1 MTMTPETQAA
11 GSVRHTFPL
20 SMLAQDLRFG
30 YRLLRKDRWLTLVAV
45 LALGMGIGLT
55 AMMYSVIHGMLL
67 RGLPFADGDRIYHVH
82 RADPSQGITQLGVPL
97 HDFLDWREQQRTFE
111 ELAGF
116 YNSTINIGDTGHP
129 ERFSGGFMTAN
140 SFRIL
145 GVQPLLGRAFRDG
158 DDAPGAAPV
167 IILGHAAWQNRY
179 GADPDV
185 VGRQVRVNGR
195 TAEIIGVMPQG
206 FRFPMSQ
213 DVWVPL
219 ELDLTRFDRGEGTLL
234 EVYGRLRPGVAQGAA
249 KAEFDA
255 ITQRLEA
262 AHPSGRPNVHAQVI
276 PYTERFVGSGPRQ
289 FLSTMLGAVFLVL
302 LIACAN
308 VANLLLTRAALRS
321 REVGIRTALG
331 APRWRV
337 VTQFLAESLAL
348 ATVGAV
354 LGLVIASVGIRL
366 FSAAIASTNPPF
378 WFDIRLDAPVLL
390 FAAGVTMLAALAAGA
405 LPAWQAARADA
416 NEVLKDEARGS
427 SSFRMGRLSKGLV
440 VVEVALSCG
449 LLVGAGLMIRSVTN
463 LRTLDLGIPTEN
475 VFTARVWLPE
485 NAYADLGSRIRFYE
499 NLHERIG
506 ALPGVQAV
514 SLTSNL
520 PTLGAANPQVGVEGE
535 SYADPQRDRQRA
547 RRVVVTPGFFDTFS
561 RELREGRDFTLT
573 DNEAG
578 LPVAVVN
585 ESLARR
591 HFGAESA
598 LGRRIHFAVPVSADT
613 AARWLTIV
621 GVVPDMWAGNIDN
634 VNPHAV
640 YVPLAQSGAQY
651 LDVAARTALPP
662 TTLTTLVRDAVAAI
676 DADIPLY
683 QVRTL
688 GDAIRESTWFFRV
701 FGALFMV
708 FGSVALFLAAIGL
721 YAVMSTSVS
730 RRTREVGVRMALG
743 ARRSDVLRLVFRQA
757 MAQVG
762 IGLAFGLALAAAIS
776 RLLAVVLFDVEPRDP
791 VIFGAIIIVLAL
803 TGAAATFV
811 PARRAT
817 RVDPQVALRW
827 E

>member
-1 MTMTPETQAA
+1 MRT
-11 GSVRHTFPL
+11 
-20 SMLAQDLRFG
+20 LAHDLRFG
-30 YRLLRKDRWLTLVAV
+30 FRLLRKDPWLTLVAV

-55 AMMYSVIHGMLL
+55 AMMYSIIYGILL
-67 RGLPFADGDRIYHVH
+67 RGLPFEGGDRIYHIH
-82 RADPSQGITQLGVPL
+82 RADPSQGITQMGVPL
-97 HDFLDWREQQRTFE
+97 HDFLDWREQQRAFE
-111 ELAGF
+111 ELAAF
-116 YNSTINIGDTGHP
+116 YSSTVNIGDTGHP
-129 ERFSGGFMTAN
+129 ERFSGGLMTAN

-167 IILGHAAWQNRY
+167 IILGHAAWRNRY
-179 GADPDV
+179 GADPGV

-206 FRFPMSQ
+206 FRFPMAQ
-213 DVWVPL
+213 EVWVPL
-219 ELDLTRFDRGEGTLL
+219 DLDATRFERGEGTLL
-234 EVYGRLRPGVAQGAA
+234 EVYGRLRPGVAPSAA

-255 ITQRLEA
+255 ITQRIEA
-262 AHPSGRPNVHAQVI
+262 AHPSGTPNVHAQVM
-276 PYTERFVGSGPRQ
+276 PYTERFIGSGPRQ

-321 REVGIRTALG
+321 SEVGIRTALG

-337 VTQFLAESLAL
+337 VTQFLAESLAVS
-348 ATVGAV
+348 TVGAA
-354 LGLVIASVGIRL
+354 LGLVIASYGVRL
-366 FSAAIASTNPPF
+366 FSAAIAPTNPPF

-390 FAAGVTMLAALAAGA
+390 FVAAVTMLAALMAGA

-449 LLVGAGLMIRSVTN
+449 LLVGAGLMIRSVMN
-463 LRTLDLGIPTEN
+463 LRTLDLGIPTES

-485 NAYADLGSRIRFYE
+485 NAYADVGSQIRFYE
-499 NLHERIG
+499 NLHERLG

-520 PTLGAANPQVGVEGE
+520 PTLGAANPQVGVQGE

-561 RELREGRDFTLT
+561 RELRDGRDFTSA

-585 ESLARR
+585 ESFARR

-598 LGRRIHFAVPVSADT
+598 LGRRIHFAAPMSADT

-621 GVVPDMWAGNIDN
+621 GVVPDMYASNIDN
-634 VNPHAV
+634 ENPHAI
-640 YVPLAQSGAQY
+640 YVPLAQSGARF
-651 LDVAARTALPP
+651 LDVAARTAAAPM
-662 TTLTTLVRDAVAAI
+662 TLTTLVRDEVAAI

-688 GDAIRESTWFFRV
+688 GDAIRESTWFYRV

-721 YAVMSTSVS
+721 YAVMSSSVS

-743 ARRSDVLRLVFRQA
+743 ARQSDVLRLIFRQA
-757 MAQVG
+757 MVQVG
-762 IGLAFGLALAAAIS
+762 VGLAFGLALAAAIS
-776 RLLAVVLFDVEPRDP
+776 RLLAIVLFDVEPRDP
-791 VIFGAIIIVLAL
+791 VIFGAIVVVLAL
-803 TGAAATFV
+803 TGAAATFL

>member
-1 MTMTPETQAA
+1 MST
-11 GSVRHTFPL
+11 
-20 SMLAQDLRFG
+20 LAHDLRFG
-30 YRLLRKDRWLTLVAV
+30 FRLLRKDRWLALVAI

-55 AMMYSVIHGMLL
+55 TMMYGIIYGMLL
-67 RGLPFADGDRIYHVH
+67 RGLPFEGADRIYHVH
-82 RADPSQGITQLGVPL
+82 RADPSQGITQMGVPL
-97 HDFLDWREQQRTFE
+97 HDFLDWREQQRAFE
-111 ELAGF
+111 ELAAF
-116 YNSTINIGDTGHP
+116 YNSTVNIGDSGHP
-129 ERFSGGFMTAN
+129 ERFSGSFMTAN
-140 SFRIL
+140 AFRVL
-145 GVQPLLGRAFRDG
+145 GAQPLLGRAFRDG

-195 TAEIIGVMPQG
+195 IAEIIGVMPEG
-206 FRFPMSQ
+206 FRFPMAQ

-219 ELDLTRFDRGEGTLL
+219 DLDATRFARGEGTLL
-234 EVYGRLRPGVAQGAA
+234 EVYGRLHSGVAPSAA
-249 KAEFDA
+249 KTEFNA
-255 ITQRLEA
+255 LTRRIEA
-262 AHPSGRPNVHAQVI
+262 AHPSGSPNVQAQVL
-276 PYTERFVGSGPRQ
+276 PYTERFIGSGPRQ

-331 APRWRV
+331 APRWRIV
-337 VTQFLAESLAL
+337 SQFLAEALAL
-348 ATVGAV
+348 TTVGAA
-354 LGLVIASVGIRL
+354 LGLVIASFGVQL
-366 FSAAIASTNPPF
+366 FSTAIASTNPPF
-378 WFDIRLDAPVLL
+378 WFDIRVDAPVLL
-390 FAAGVTMLAALAAGA
+390 FVAGLTMLAALVAGG
-405 LPAWQAARADA
+405 LPAWQAARADV

-427 SSFRMGRLSKGLV
+427 SSFRLGRLSRGLV

-449 LLVGAGLMIRSVTN
+449 LLVGAGLMIRSITN
-463 LRTLDLGIPTEN
+463 LRTLDVGIPTES
-475 VFTARVWLPE
+475 VFTARVWLPD
-485 NAYADLGSRIRFYE
+485 NAYADVGSQIRFYE
-499 NLHERIG
+499 DLHERLG

-535 SYADPQRDRQRA
+535 SYADLQRDRQRA
-547 RRVVVTPGFFDTFS
+547 RRVVVTPGFFETFE
-561 RELREGRDFTLT
+561 RGPREGRDFTAT

-585 ESLARR
+585 ESFARR
-591 HFGAESA
+591 HFAGESA
-598 LGRRIHFAVPVSADT
+598 LGRRVHFALPTSADT
-613 AARWLTIV
+613 APRWLTIV
-621 GVVPDMWAGNIDN
+621 GIVPDMYAGNIDN
-634 VNPHAV
+634 ENPHAI
-640 YVPLAQSGAQY
+640 YVPLAQNGARF
-651 LDVAARTALPP
+651 LDVAARTAATPM
-662 TTLTTLVRDAVAAI
+662 TLTSLVRDQVGAI

-688 GDAIRESTWFFRV
+688 GDAIREITWFYRV

-721 YAVMSTSVS
+721 YAVMSSSVS

-743 ARRSDVLRLVFRQA
+743 ARRSDVLRLIFRQA
-757 MAQVG
+757 MVQVG
-762 IGLAFGLALAAAIS
+762 IGLAFGLALAAGIS

-791 VIFGAIIIVLAL
+791 FIFGAIIVVLAL
-803 TGAAATFV
+803 TGAAATFL

>member
-1 MTMTPETQAA
+1 MST
-11 GSVRHTFPL
+11 
-20 SMLAQDLRFG
+20 LAQQLRVGF
-30 YRLLRKDRWLTLVAV
+30 RLFRKNPWLTLVAV

-55 AMMYSVIHGMLL
+55 AMMYSVIYGMLL
-67 RGLPFADGDRIYHVH
+67 RGLPFEGAERIYHVH
-82 RADPSQGITQLGVPL
+82 RSDPSQGIAQMGVSL
-97 HDFLDWREQQRTFE
+97 HDFLEWREQQRAFE
-111 ELAGF
+111 ELAAF
-116 YNSTINIGDTGHP
+116 YNSTVNIGDTGHP

-158 DDAPGAAPV
+158 DDAPGASPV
-167 IILGHAAWQNRY
+167 IILGHDAWRNRY
-179 GADPDV
+179 DADPDV
-185 VGRQVRVNGR
+185 VGREIRVNGR
-195 TAEIIGVMPQG
+195 TAEVIGVMPQG
-206 FRFPMSQ
+206 FRFPTWQ

-219 ELDLTRFDRGEGTLL
+219 ELDATRFGRGEGPSL
-234 EVYGRLRPGVAQGAA
+234 EVYGRLRAGVAPRAA

-255 ITQRLEA
+255 ITQRIEA
-262 AHPSGRPNVHAQVI
+262 AHSSGTPNVQAQVM
-276 PYTERFVGSGPRQ
+276 PYTERFVGDGPRQ

-348 ATVGAV
+348 ATVGAA
-354 LGLVIASVGIRL
+354 LGLAIAWSGARL
-366 FSAAIASTNPPF
+366 FSAAIAQTNPPF

-390 FAAGVTMLAALAAGA
+390 FAAGVTMLAALVAGA
-405 LPAWQAARADA
+405 LPAWQASRADV
-416 NEVLKDEARGS
+416 NDILKDEARGS
-427 SSFRMGRLSKGLV
+427 SSFRLGRLSRGLV

-463 LRTLDLGIPTEN
+463 LRALDLGIPTES

-485 NAYADLGSRIRFYE
+485 PGYADVGSQIRFYE
-499 NLHERIG
+499 NLHERLG
-506 ALPGVQAV
+506 ALHRVEAV
-514 SLTSNL
+514 SLTSHL
-520 PTLGAANPQVGVEGE
+520 PALGAPNPQVGVEGE
-535 SYADPQRDRQRA
+535 SYADPQRDQQRA
-547 RRVVVTPGFFDTFS
+547 RRIVVTPGFFSTFS
-561 RELREGRDFTLT
+561 RKLHEGRDFTST

-578 LPVAVVN
+578 APVAVVN
-585 ESLARR
+585 ESFAQR
-591 HFGAESA
+591 HFGNASA
-598 LGRRIHFAVPVSADT
+598 LGRRIHFALPASADT

-621 GVVPDMWAGNIDN
+621 GVVPDMYAGNVDN
-634 VNPHAV
+634 VNPHAI
-640 YVPLAQSGAQY
+640 YVPLAQSGGQY
-651 LDVAARTALPP
+651 MDVAVRTAAEPM
-662 TTLTTLVRDAVAAI
+662 TLTRLVRDEVAAI

-688 GDAIRESTWFFRV
+688 EDGIRESTWFFRV

-721 YAVMSTSVS
+721 YAVMSSSVS

-743 ARRSDVLRLVFRQA
+743 AQRGDVLRLIFRQA
-757 MAQVG
+757 MVQVG
-762 IGLAFGLALAAAIS
+762 VGLALGLALAAAIS
-776 RLLAVVLFDVEPRDP
+776 RLLAIVLFDVEPRDP
-791 VIFGAIIIVLAL
+791 AIFGAIIIVLAL
-803 TGAAATFV
+803 TGAAATFL

-817 RVDPQVALRW
+817 RVDPLVAIRGD
-827 E
+827 